1 MPHTGGPQAVRQ
13 AAPLERRSPGSFFL
27 TVSRVF
33 WYNFPVPANLPPEYH
48 RIEAELRTARTSE
61 EKIDIYERLIAVIP
75 HHKGTDKL
83 IAMYRQKIAKARDEG
98 ERHASTAK
106 HTPTHKIEKTGA
118 GQVVLVGPPNA
129 GKSSLVKALTGAEVE
144 VAEYPFTTRLP
155 GPFMMPFEN
164 VKVQLVD
171 APPVTGELMET
182 WFPEMVKMADA
193 VLLVADLSD
202 PDAAA
207 VLDGIVGRLK
217 ERKVELVRADT
228 DVPPPYFPFRKRT
241 ILAANKIDVEGAAK
255 ALEDLGVLL
264 EGPFERL
271 AVSAASGRGLET
283 LRRAV
288 FGLLR
293 VVRVYSKI
301 PGKKA
306 EKDAPFALRVGSTVM
321 DMAKAVHKDFAEKL
335 QYARVWNA
343 SGLDGLRV
351 NRDYVLADEDVV
363 ELHI

>member
-1 MPHTGGPQAVRQ
+1 M
-13 AAPLERRSPGSFFL
+13 
-27 TVSRVF
+27 
-33 WYNFPVPANLPPEYH
+33 PANLPPEYH
-48 RIEAELRTARTSE
+48 KIEAELRTARTPD

-83 IAMYRQKIAKARDEG
+83 IAMYRQKIAKAREEG
-98 ERHASTAK
+98 ERRASTAK
-106 HTPTHKIEKTGA
+106 HAPTHKIEKTGA
-118 GQVVLVGPPNA
+118 GQVVLVGPPNV
-129 GKSSLVKALTGAEVE
+129 GKSSLVKALTGAVVE
-144 VAEYPFTTRLP
+144 VADYPFTTRLP
-155 GPFMMPFEN
+155 APYMMPYDT
-164 VKVQLVD
+164 VKVQLID
-171 APPVTGELMET
+171 TPPVTGELMET

-193 VLLVADLSD
+193 VLLVADLTD

-207 VLDGIVGRLK
+207 VLDGIIVRLK

-241 ILAANKIDVEGAAK
+241 VLAANKIDAEGSARAF
-255 ALEDLGVLL
+255 EELGLLL

-271 AVSAASGRGLET
+271 AVSAASGRGLEA
-283 LRRAV
+283 LRRAA

-306 EKDAPFALRVGSTVM
+306 EKNAPFTLKVGSTVM
-321 DMAKAVHKDFAEKL
+321 DMARAVHKDFAERL

-343 SGLDGLRV
+343 AGLDGLRV

>member
-1 MPHTGGPQAVRQ
+1 M
-13 AAPLERRSPGSFFL
+13 
-27 TVSRVF
+27 
-33 WYNFPVPANLPPEYH
+33 PANLPPEYH
-48 RIEAELRTARTSE
+48 KIEAELRTARTPE

-83 IAMYRQKIAKARDEG
+83 IAMYRQKIAKAREDG
-98 ERHASTAK
+98 ERRQATAK
-106 HTPTHKIEKTGA
+106 HAPTYKVERSGA

-129 GKSSLVKALTGAEVE
+129 GKSSLVKALTGADPEI
-144 VAEYPFTTRLP
+144 ADYPFTTRSP
-155 GPFMMPFEN
+155 APFMMPFEN
-164 VKVQLVD
+164 IKVQLID
-171 APPVTGELMET
+171 TPPVTGELMES

-193 VLLVADLSD
+193 VLLVADLTD

-207 VLDGIVGRLK
+207 VMAGIVERLR
-217 ERKVELVRADT
+217 ERKVELVRADAEI
-228 DVPPPYFPFRKRT
+228 PPPLFPFRKRAV
-241 ILAANKIDVEGAAK
+241 LAGNKIELEGSGPAFG
-255 ALEDLGVLL
+255 ELGVLL
-264 EGPFERL
+264 EGPYERL
-271 AVSAASGRGLET
+271 AVSAASGRGLEA

-288 FGLLR
+288 FGLLH
-293 VVRVYSKI
+293 VVRVHSKV

-306 EKDAPFALRVGSTVM
+306 EKDSPFTLRTGSTVM

-351 NRDYVLADEDVV
+351 NRDHVLSDEDVV

>member
-1 MPHTGGPQAVRQ
+1 M
-13 AAPLERRSPGSFFL
+13 
-27 TVSRVF
+27 
-33 WYNFPVPANLPPEYH
+33 PANLPPEYH
-48 RIEAELRTARTSE
+48 KIEAELRTARTPD

-83 IAMYRQKIAKARDEG
+83 IAMYRQKIAKAREEG
-98 ERHASTAK
+98 ERHQATAK
-106 HTPTHKIEKTGA
+106 HTPTYKIERSGA

-129 GKSSLVKALTGAEVE
+129 GKSSLVKALTGASPEI
-144 VAEYPFTTRLP
+144 ADYPFTTRSP
-155 GPFMMPFEN
+155 APYMMPFEN
-164 VKVQLVD
+164 IKIQLID
-171 APPVTGELMET
+171 TPPVTGELMES

-193 VLLVADLSD
+193 VLLVADLTD
-202 PDAAA
+202 PESAS
-207 VLDGIVGRLK
+207 VLDGIQGRLK
-217 ERKVELVRADT
+217 ERRVELVRADT

-241 ILAANKIDVEGAAK
+241 ALAANKIDAGGAPRAF
-255 ALEDLGVLL
+255 EELGLL
-264 EGPFERL
+264 FEGPAERI

-306 EKDAPFALRVGSTVM
+306 ERDSPFALRVGSTVM
-321 DMAKAVHKDFAEKL
+321 DMAKAVHKDFSERL

-351 NRDYVLADEDVV
+351 NRDYVLADEDIV

>member
-1 MPHTGGPQAVRQ
+1 MKNRFDP
-13 AAPLERRSPGSFFL
+13 FL
-27 TVSRVF
+27 F
-33 WYNFPVPANLPPEYH
+33 AIIIAMPANLPPEYH
-48 RIEAELRTARTSE
+48 KIEAELRTAKTAE

-83 IAMYRQKIAKARDEG
+83 IAMYRQKIAKAREEG
-98 ERHASTAK
+98 ERRQATARHA
-106 HTPTHKIEKTGA
+106 PTYKVEKSGA
-118 GQVVLVGPPNA
+118 GQVVLIGPPNA
-129 GKSSLVKALTGAEVE
+129 GKSSLVRALTGADLE
-144 VAEYPFTTRLP
+144 VADYPFTTRSP
-155 GPFMMPFEN
+155 APYMMPFEN
-164 VKVQLVD
+164 VKIQLID
-171 APPVTGELMET
+171 TPPVTGELMET

-193 VLLVADLSD
+193 VLLVADLAD
-202 PDAAA
+202 PDTAS
-207 VLDGIVGRLK
+207 VLDGIIQRLK

-228 DVPPPYFPFRKRT
+228 DVPPPYFPFRKKT
-241 ILAANKIDVEGAAK
+241 ILAANKVDAAGSPK
-255 ALEDLGVLL
+255 AFEDLGVVL

-306 EKDAPFALRVGSTVM
+306 EKDAPFTLKVGSTVM
-321 DMAKAVHKDFAEKL
+321 DMAKAVHKDFSEKL

-351 NRDYVLADEDVV
+351 NRDHVLADEDVV

>member
-1 MPHTGGPQAVRQ
+1 M
-13 AAPLERRSPGSFFL
+13 
-27 TVSRVF
+27 
-33 WYNFPVPANLPPEYH
+33 PANLPPEYH
-48 RIEAELRTARTSE
+48 KIEAELRTARSPE

-75 HHKGTDKL
+75 HHKGTDKI
-83 IAMYRQKIAKARDEG
+83 IAMYRQKIAKAREEG
-98 ERHASTAK
+98 ERRASTAK

-118 GQVVLVGPPNA
+118 GQVVLVGPPNV
-129 GKSSLVKALTGAEVE
+129 GKSSLVKALTGAAVE
-144 VAEYPFTTRLP
+144 VADYPFTTRLP
-155 GPFMMPFEN
+155 APYMMPFEN
-164 VKVQLVD
+164 VKVQLID
-171 APPVTGELMET
+171 TPPVTGELMET
-182 WFPEMVKMADA
+182 WFPEMIKMADA
-193 VLLVADLSD
+193 VLLVADLTD

-207 VLDGIVGRLK
+207 VLDGIIVRLK

-241 ILAANKIDVEGAAK
+241 VLAANKIDAEGAAR
-255 ALEDLGVLL
+255 AFEELGLLL

-271 AVSAASGRGLET
+271 AVSAASGRGLEA
-283 LRRAV
+283 LRRAA

-306 EKDAPFALRVGSTVM
+306 ERDAPFTLRVGSTVM
-321 DMAKAVHKDFAEKL
+321 DMARAVHKDFAEKL

-343 SGLDGLRV
+343 AGLDGLRV

>member
-1 MPHTGGPQAVRQ
+1 M
-13 AAPLERRSPGSFFL
+13 
-27 TVSRVF
+27 
-33 WYNFPVPANLPPEYH
+33 PANLPPEYH
-48 RIEAELRTARTSE
+48 RIEAELHEARTAE
-61 EKIDIYERLIAVIP
+61 EKIDVYERLIAVIP

-83 IAMYRQKIAKARDEG
+83 IAMYRQKIAKAREEG
-98 ERHASTAK
+98 ERQASTAK
-106 HTPTHKIEKTGA
+106 HAPTHKIERTGA
-118 GQVVLVGPPNA
+118 GQVVLAGPPNA
-129 GKSSLVKALTGAEVE
+129 GKSSLVRALTGAAVE
-144 VAEYPFTTRLP
+144 VADYPFTTRQP
-155 GPFMMPFEN
+155 APFMMPFEN

-171 APPVTGELMET
+171 TPPVTGELMET

-193 VLLVADLSD
+193 LVLVADLTD

-207 VLDGIVGRLK
+207 IADGLAGRLK
-217 ERKVELVRADT
+217 ERRIELVRADT

-241 ILAANKIDVEGAAK
+241 LLAANKIDAAGAPRAYEELR
-255 ALEDLGVLL
+255 ALLD
-264 EGPFERL
+264 GPFERL
-271 AVSAASGRGLET
+271 AVSAGTGRGLEP

-301 PGKKA
+301 PGQKA
-306 EKDAPFALRVGSTVM
+306 ERVSPFTLKAGSTVM
-321 DMAKAVHKDFAEKL
+321 DMAKAVHKDFADKL